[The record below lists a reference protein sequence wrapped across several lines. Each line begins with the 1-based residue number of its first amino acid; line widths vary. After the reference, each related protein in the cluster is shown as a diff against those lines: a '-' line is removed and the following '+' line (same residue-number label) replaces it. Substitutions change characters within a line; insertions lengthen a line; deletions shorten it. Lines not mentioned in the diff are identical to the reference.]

1 MTKMKEKTTGKWKL
15 RVIAGV
21 LSMGMMFPAG
31 VLSQG
36 WTVNAASVT
45 QEQTTEE
52 LKKLA
57 NTGID
62 AAFVALEEYVPGGK
76 VISSV
81 LHSALGEV
89 MGNKEMSLEEIND
102 NIWTDGIESHPEQGC
117 ALIF

>member
-31 VLSQG
+31 VLSKR

-76 VISSV
+76 VIS
-81 LHSALGEV
+81 
-89 MGNKEMSLEEIND
+89 
-102 NIWTDGIESHPEQGC
+102 
-117 ALIF
+117 